1 LRFFGYDVTVEKKL
15 PPGSQLVGG
24 GGRFNSLWGVISEPF
39 SGAWQGNMEIATEEN
54 RLRFGA
60 VFACIRLISSDI
72 SKLRIKLVQQRAGI
86 WEEITENSPFLPVL
100 RKPNTYQNRIQFVKH
115 WIISKLI
122 YGNTYVLKQY
132 DERHVVTQLHIL
144 DPNLVNVL
152 VSPDGGV
159 YYELKIDVL
168 TNVFGQ
174 VAVPATEIIHDR
186 GETLFHPL
194 IGVSPLWASAASS
207 TQGVRI
213 QANSAKFFENM
224 SRPSGVLT
232 SPNAISPDTAKRLKE
247 TFEANFSGSNLGR
260 LLVGGDGLK
269 YEAMTIPASDAQLIE
284 QLKWT
289 GEDVARA
296 FGVPLHKIG
305 LGQPPTFNNIAQM
318 NQSYYSETLQQLM
331 EVFELCL
338 DEGLGLLNAGY
349 ACSLDEDNLLR
360 LDPLMRA
367 DIAAK
372 RITAGYSAPNEE
384 RFIENR
390 RPAEGGD
397 TPYMQQQMF
406 PLKLLAK
413 RTFEDAAGGKPTAPQ
428 EPSQAPS
435 GPSAEASDEEAARA
449 MTAELINRFLEV
461 T

>member
-1 LRFFGYDVTVEKKL
+1 
-15 PPGSQLVGG
+15 
-24 GGRFNSLWGVISEPF
+24 
-39 SGAWQGNMEIATEEN
+39 
-54 RLRFGA
+54 
-60 VFACIRLISSDI
+60 
-72 SKLRIKLVQQRAGI
+72 
-86 WEEITENSPFLPVL
+86 
-100 RKPNTYQNRIQFVKH
+100 
-115 WIISKLI
+115 
-122 YGNTYVLKQY
+122 
-132 DERHVVTQLHIL
+132 
-144 DPNLVNVL
+144 
-152 VSPDGGV
+152 
-159 YYELKIDVL
+159 
-168 TNVFGQ
+168 
-174 VAVPATEIIHDR
+174 
-186 GETLFHPL
+186 
-194 IGVSPLWASAASS
+194 VSPLWASAASS